1 MYFLNYKYAF
11 GLGIGV
17 LTLCVACQSP
27 SANQVPVLSL
37 ARSSIKIETLRQPQQ
52 VERSVS
58 LTGSVTQRL
67 AILDGWLYQIEDGT
81 GQVWILTED
90 VAPAIGRNVDV
101 EGVLRYEAIV
111 INEADL
117 GDYYLEEKQRQL
129 PNHS

>member
-1 MYFLNYKYAF
+1 MYFLNYKYAW

-17 LTLCVACQSP
+17 MTLCVACQSP
-27 SANQVPVLSL
+27 SANQLPVLSL
-37 ARSSIKIETLRQPQQ
+37 ARSATKIETLRQPQQ

-58 LTGSVTQRL
+58 LTGSVIQRL
-67 AILDGWLYQIEDGT
+67 AILDGWLYQIDDGT

-101 EGVLRYEAIV
+101 DGVLRYESIV

-117 GDYYLEEKQRQL
+117 GDYYLEEKQRQQQPL
-129 PNHS
+129 N